1 MVWSLLPVVLLNFTS
16 KIQSFQLRLFGNFV
30 CGQKNFMHTFHIW
43 FSWSCVITYL
53 TLRKLHVIQTL
64 LTIDYEPFSQ
74 WNFTSVT
81 TIFHFGRFVTSHCGV
96 LFPGETMRDYCLLVV
111 IVFVFWAT
119 GLQGLFYLIFLF
131 GEVWGSGLGSVSM
144 IYCSQKTS
152 CPSVPVLTNPPP
164 PP

>member
-1 MVWSLLPVVLLNFTS
+1 M
-16 KIQSFQLRLFGNFV
+16 
-30 CGQKNFMHTFHIW
+30 
-43 FSWSCVITYL
+43 
-53 TLRKLHVIQTL
+53 
-64 LTIDYEPFSQ
+64 
-74 WNFTSVT
+74 
-81 TIFHFGRFVTSHCGV
+81 TSHCGV

>member
-53 TLRKLHVIQTL
+53 TLRKLLVIQTL

-96 LFPGETMRDYCLLVV
+96 LFPGETARLLFASGHCLCFLGH
-111 IVFVFWAT
+111 WAARAVLFNFSLWR
-119 GLQGLFYLIFLF
+119 GVGVGFGFRLYDLLQSKDQLPLCA
-131 GEVWGSGLGSVSM
+131 
-144 IYCSQKTS
+144 CSD
-152 CPSVPVLTNPPP
+152 
-164 PP
+164 